1 MRRSAFVLS
10 FAILGCASPPPLS
23 CSQPVD
29 MAGRRIA
36 LCTDPSATPVCDDP
50 GATAHYETQIGGGHM
65 LVDGTIAGCDSSG
78 QVVCA
83 DRSESPYCLA
93 VPPS

>member
-1 MRRSAFVLS
+1 MRAPAWLLS
-10 FAILGCASPPPLS
+10 LAIVGCAAPPPLS

-36 LCTDPSATPVCDDP
+36 LCTDPASTPVCDDP
-50 GATAHYETQIGGGHM
+50 GVTAHYEEQAAGVHA
-65 LVDGTIAGCDSSG
+65 LVDGTIARCDSSG

-83 DRSESPYCLA
+83 DPSESPYCLA
-93 VPPS
+93 RPPS